1 MRSHYTVLWQS
12 RSERGKAALYRQA
25 RCGIIPLISA
35 LEGHMHIVH
44 LSLTNFRNYSHLE
57 LDLPT
62 GVVVIQ
68 GDNAQGKTNLLEA
81 IHYLSTMRSPRPG
94 ADRELVHW
102 LAMED
107 DLPFARLVAQV
118 EKAGEVDQI
127 EVSLVQSGPT
137 RPNANGPT
145 LRKHIRVNGAN
156 KRVSETVGLLNA
168 VLFMPQDL
176 ELVTGSPRMRRRYL
190 DDTICRMDP
199 RYCRALQE
207 YGRVL
212 TQRNY
217 LLRSLRGQADESQLV
232 FWDQRLVEHGA
243 YLTWRR
249 HEAIQHLDALVQDI
263 HPQLTDGQERLRLQ
277 YCASVS
283 LDYRPGGAYQMPLP
297 TDPQA
302 TPEVDASLQAIS
314 ASCHA
319 QLQEARARELD
330 QGISTVG
337 PHRDD
342 LRFLVNGVDMHA
354 FGSRGQQR
362 TITLSMKLSEVAWL
376 KEAKNDE
383 PVLLLDDV
391 ASELDA
397 SHRDCLLEAIQ
408 DAQQV
413 LITTTELAHLDKGF
427 LERATVWQ
435 VADGRIEGLTPQ

>member
-1 MRSHYTVLWQS
+1 
-12 RSERGKAALYRQA
+12 
-25 RCGIIPLISA
+25 
-35 LEGHMHIVH
+35 MHIVH

-81 IHYLSTMRSPRPG
+81 IYYLSTMRSPRTS

-102 LAMED
+102 LAMKD
-107 DLPFARLVAQV
+107 DLPFARLVAQIR
-118 EKAGEVDQI
+118 KAGEVDQI
-127 EVSLVQSGPT
+127 ELSLVQSGPQ
-137 RPNANGPT
+137 RPNANGPV
-145 LRKHIRVNGAN
+145 LRKQVRVNGAN
-156 KRVSETVGLLNA
+156 KLVSEAAGLLNA

-176 ELVTGSPRMRRRYL
+176 ELVTGSPYMRRRYV
-190 DDTICRMDP
+190 DDTICRVDAK
-199 RYCRALQE
+199 YCRALQE

-217 LLRSLRGQADESQLV
+217 LLRSLRGQADESQLL

-249 HEAIQHLDALVQDI
+249 HEAVQHLDALVQDI
-263 HPQLTDGQERLRLQ
+263 HRELTDSRERLRLQ

-283 LDYRPGGAYQMPLP
+283 MEHRPGGAYQMPLP
-297 TDPQA
+297 ADPQA
-302 TPEVDASLQAIS
+302 TTTVDTSLQIIS
-314 ASCHA
+314 TSFHA

-330 QGISTVG
+330 QGVSTIG

-342 LRFLVNGVDMHA
+342 LQFLVNGVDMHA

-362 TITLSMKLSEVAWL
+362 TITLSMKLAEVAWL
-376 KEAKNDE
+376 KEAKHDE

-397 SHRDCLLEAIQ
+397 SHRDCLLEAIES
-408 DAQQV
+408 AQQV
-413 LITTTELAHLDKGF
+413 LITTTELAHLDKDF
-427 LERATVWQ
+427 LERATLWH
-435 VADGRIEGLTPQ
+435 VAEGRIESLTP

>member
-1 MRSHYTVLWQS
+1 
-12 RSERGKAALYRQA
+12 
-25 RCGIIPLISA
+25 
-35 LEGHMHIVH
+35 MHIVH

-81 IHYLSTMRSPRPG
+81 IYYLSTMRSPRTSV
-94 ADRELVHW
+94 DRELVHW

-107 DLPFARLVAQV
+107 DLPFARLVAQIQ
-118 EKAGEVDQI
+118 KAGEVDQI
-127 EVSLVQSGPT
+127 ELSLVQSGPQ
-137 RPNANGPT
+137 RRNANGPA
-145 LRKHIRVNGAN
+145 LRKHVRVNGAN
-156 KRVSETVGLLNA
+156 RRVSETVGLLNA

-176 ELVTGSPRMRRRYL
+176 ELVTGSPHVRRRYL

-199 RYCRALQE
+199 QYCRALQA

-217 LLRSLRGQADESQLV
+217 LLRSLRGQADESQLL

-263 HPQLTDGQERLRLQ
+263 HPRLTESRERLRLQ

-283 LDYRPGGAYQMPLP
+283 RERRPGSAYQIPLP
-297 TDPQA
+297 TDHQMTTEP
-302 TPEVDASLQAIS
+302 DASMQIIG
-314 ASCHA
+314 ASFHA

-330 QGISTVG
+330 QGVCTIG

-342 LRFLVNGVDMHA
+342 LQFLVNGVDMHA

-362 TITLSMKLSEVAWL
+362 TITLSMKLAEVAWL

-397 SHRDCLLEAIQ
+397 SHRDCLMEAIAG
-408 DAQQV
+408 AQQV
-413 LITTTELAHLDKGF
+413 LVTTTELAHLDRGF
-427 LERATVWQ
+427 LERATLWR
-435 VADGRIEGLTPQ
+435 VATGRIEGLMPQ

>member
-1 MRSHYTVLWQS
+1 
-12 RSERGKAALYRQA
+12 
-25 RCGIIPLISA
+25 
-35 LEGHMHIVH
+35 MHIVH

-62 GVVVIQ
+62 GVVLIQ

-81 IHYLSTMRSPRPG
+81 IYYLSTMRSPRTSS
-94 ADRELVHW
+94 DRELVHW

-107 DLPFARLVAQV
+107 DLPFARLVAQIQ
-118 EKAGEVDQI
+118 KAGEVDQI
-127 EVSLVQSGPT
+127 ELSLAHSGPQ
-137 RPNANGPT
+137 RPNANGPV

-176 ELVTGSPRMRRRYL
+176 ELVTGSPHVRRRYL

-199 RYCRALQE
+199 QYCRALQA
-207 YGRVL
+207 YARVL

-217 LLRSLRGQADESQLV
+217 LLRSLRGQADESQLL

-243 YLTWRR
+243 YLTLRR
-249 HEAIQHLDALVQDI
+249 HEAVQHLDALVQDI
-263 HPQLTDGQERLRLQ
+263 HPRLTEGRERLRLQ

-283 LDYRPGGAYQMPLP
+283 MEHRPGSAYQIPLP
-297 TDPQA
+297 ADQQA
-302 TPEVDASLQAIS
+302 TTEDSSLQVIS
-314 ASCHA
+314 ASFRA

-330 QGISTVG
+330 QGVCTVG

-342 LRFLVNGVDMHA
+342 MRFVVNGVDMHA

-362 TITLSMKLSEVAWL
+362 TITLSMKLAEVAWL
-376 KEAKNDE
+376 KAAKKDE

-397 SHRDCLLEAIQ
+397 SHRGCLLQAIA

-427 LERATVWQ
+427 LERATLWRV
-435 VADGRIEGLTPQ
+435 VAGRIESLRPQ